1 MWKKY
6 AIGLVGIVLLEM
18 LEKKTGLKKQLKNK
32 CKNIFKYR
40 IIYYIIIMILCICT
54 RVLTD
59 KIITAENVN
68 FIAKAI
74 IFAFYVF
81 LIL

>member
-32 CKNIFKYR
+32 CKNIFKYI

-68 FIAKAI
+68 FMAKAI